1 MLSVF
6 FEVVLPVMLV
16 AATGAIVGRWRSVPA
31 EPLSAVV
38 FLLFTPA
45 LVYDSLANS
54 ELAAGLSLRIVA
66 VALIIFVVG
75 YAAAS
80 LWSTLV
86 RHEPRQRAAFALV
99 VTSLNT
105 GNMGIAVALLAFGEL
120 GVQVAVLT
128 WVVNATLV
136 TSVGIV
142 IATLPSGS
150 SRQALVKP
158 FAYPALYAAVLG
170 FLANGLDV
178 ELPVTIEAPI
188 ATLADAAVPA
198 MLVVLG
204 LQLGR
209 GLGNLGELAD
219 SAAGLVLR
227 LLLGPLVAVGAALA
241 LGLEGETRAAVIVL
255 GGMPTA
261 VIATI
266 VATEFEVRPQ
276 FVTRSVVTTTLA
288 SVATLTVLLT
298 LVG

>member
-16 AATGAIVGRWRSVPA
+16 AALGAVVGRWRRVPA

-38 FLLFTPA
+38 FFLFTPA
-45 LVYDSLANS
+45 LVYHSLANS
-54 ELAAGLSLRIVA
+54 ELAAGLSLKIAAVA
-66 VALIIFVVG
+66 VIIYVVG
-75 YAAAS
+75 FAAAS
-80 LWSTLV
+80 AWSMLV
-86 RHEPRQRAAFALV
+86 RHEPPQRSAFALA

-105 GNMGIAVALLAFGEL
+105 GNMGIAVALLAFGEV

-136 TSVGIV
+136 TSAGIV

-150 SRQALVKP
+150 SKRALVAP
-158 FAYPALYAAVLG
+158 FAYPALYAAALG
-170 FLANGLDV
+170 FAANGLDV
-178 ELPVTIEAPI
+178 DLPVTIEAPI
-188 ATLADAAVPA
+188 ATLAGAAVPA

-209 GLGNLGELAD
+209 GLGDLGELAD
-219 SAAGLVLR
+219 VGVASVLR
-227 LLLGPLVAVGAALA
+227 LLLGPLVALGAALA
-241 LGLEGETRAAVIVL
+241 LGLEGVTRDVVIVL

-261 VIATI
+261 VIAII
-266 VATEFEVRPQ
+266 VATEFDVRPQ
-276 FVTRSVVTTTLA
+276 FVTRSVVTSTLA